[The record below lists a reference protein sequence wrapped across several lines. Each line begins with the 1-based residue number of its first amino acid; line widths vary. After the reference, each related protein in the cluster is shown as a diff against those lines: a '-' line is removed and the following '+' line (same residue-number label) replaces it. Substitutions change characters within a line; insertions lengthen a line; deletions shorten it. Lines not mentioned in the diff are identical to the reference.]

1 MKRRIRRITVIIA
14 LIAALAGCVSVP
26 TEGPVEKVEGQQPAC
41 QNCVN
46 VEVAPP
52 APGDDPL
59 QIVEGYLRATS
70 NYQAGY
76 SIARQ
81 YLTRGASEKWSPE
94 SGVTIY
100 TGSPVAEGAS
110 VKLTGRLVGSLDDDR
125 TYRSRD
131 RDLTFDFG
139 LVQENGEWRIDTPPG
154 GLMVAEFVFRSFYR
168 AYQLYFVSND
178 SVLVPDT
185 IYLPTLPNP
194 ANVASA
200 LMKALLNGPSS
211 WLDLVADSAI
221 PPETT
226 LGVESVT
233 ITDGIAEVA
242 LSDPVLAVPEA
253 RRSLLAAQIVYTLKQ
268 AVGVKAVRITVN
280 QERYRVPGSDD
291 TTLAVGVEDIDPS
304 LEPVP
309 LGTGDPLYAVTTDNE
324 VQLVNSASANPERQP
339 LPEPLGAGQIDVDSL
354 AVSFAN
360 TDVAVVT
367 DGRTRL
373 RRATTATGSE
383 DRQLALRDLGGRF
396 TDLLRP
402 QFTRYGEVWAIGRVK
417 GRQQIWVFTDDDT
430 GYAVDAPLLAKGGE
444 VTAFKISPDGTR
456 MALVRNTARGSELGL
471 TRVIRAD
478 RITVDG
484 WRPID
489 LTQEDTTPVAQI
501 INDVAWLDASEL
513 LLIGAPSKAATQA
526 PVRVTDDAS
535 RIRSVGGQPN
545 DWDAQEVTVLMR
557 TQSAVVVGAEGQTWR
572 DDGSQWLPFL
582 EKIKAVAYPG

>member
-1 MKRRIRRITVIIA
+1 MRRRWLGRIALIIA
-14 LIAALAGCVSVP
+14 LITALAGCVSVP

-76 SIARQ
+76 SIAKQ
-81 YLTRGASEKWSPE
+81 YLTRGATEKWSPD

-100 TGSPVAEGAS
+100 SGSPVVKGQS
-110 VKLTGRLVGSLDDDR
+110 VELQGRLVGSLAADR
-125 TYRSRD
+125 TYKSGD
-131 RDLTFDFG
+131 RKLSYDFG
-139 LVQENGEWRIDTPPG
+139 LVQENGEWRINTPPP
-154 GLMVAEFVFRSFYR
+154 GLMVAVFVFRSFYR

-226 LGVESVT
+226 LAVESVT
-233 ITDGIAEVA
+233 ITDGIAAVA
-242 LSDPVLAVPEA
+242 LSDPVLALPDA

-268 AVGVKAVRITVN
+268 AVGVKGVLIRVN
-280 QERYRVPGSDD
+280 QEGYRVPESDE
-291 TTLAVGVEDIDPS
+291 TTMAVGVEDVPPE

-309 LGTGDPLYAVTTDNE
+309 LATGDPLYAVTRDNE
-324 VQLVNSASANPERQP
+324 VQLINSAGANPERQP
-339 LPEPLGAGQIDVDSL
+339 LAGALAGGGYDVDSI
-354 AVSFAN
+354 AVSPAN
-360 TDVAVVT
+360 TDMAVVT
-367 DGRTRL
+367 NGRTRL
-373 RRATTATGSE
+373 RRGPTTGEVEPFET
-383 DRQLALRDLGGRF
+383 RF

-417 GRQQIWVFTDDDT
+417 GRQQIWVFTRA
-430 GYAVDAPLLAKGGE
+430 GRYAVDAPLLAKGGE
-444 VTAFKISPDGTR
+444 ITAFKISPDGTR
-456 MALVRNTARGSELGL
+456 MALVRKTATGSELGL

-489 LTQEDTTPVAQI
+489 LTQEGTAQVAQI
-501 INDVAWLDASEL
+501 SDVAWLDASEL
-513 LLIGAPSKAATQA
+513 LLIGAPSKDATQV

-535 RIRSVGGQPN
+535 RITAGGGPQS
-545 DWDAQEVTVLMR
+545 DWDAQQVTVLMR
-557 TQSAVVVGAEGQTWR
+557 TQAAVVVGAGGQTWR
-572 DDGSQWLPFL
+572 DDGSQWQPFL
-582 EKIKAVAYPG
+582 DNIRAVAYPG

>member
-1 MKRRIRRITVIIA
+1 MRRRPELSSSRRIAVIIA

-26 TEGPVEKVEGQQPAC
+26 TEGPVEKVEGQQPGC

-76 SIARQ
+76 SIAKQ
-81 YLTRGASEKWSPE
+81 YLTREATEKWSPE

-100 TGSPVAEGAS
+100 SGSPAVEGES
-110 VKLTGRLVGSLDDDR
+110 VVLDGRLVGSLATDR
-125 TYRSRD
+125 TYKSGD
-131 RDLTFDFG
+131 RKLNVDFG
-139 LVQENGEWRIDTPPG
+139 LVQEDGEWRIDKPPPG
-154 GLMVAEFVFRSFYR
+154 LLVAEFVFRSFYR

-200 LMKALLNGPSS
+200 LMKALLKGPST

-242 LSDPVLAVPEA
+242 LSDPVLGLPDA

-268 AVGVKAVRITVN
+268 AVGVEGVVIRVN
-280 QERYRVPGSDD
+280 QEGYRVPESDES
-291 TTLAVGVEDIDPS
+291 TLAVGVEDIPAS

-309 LGTGDPLYAVTTDNE
+309 LSTGDPLYAVINNK
-324 VQLVNSASANPERQP
+324 VQRVNSASATPEQEP
-339 LPEPLGAGQIDVDSL
+339 LVGDLGAGKYAIDSL
-354 AVSFAN
+354 AVSPAN

-367 DGRTRL
+367 NGRSVL
-373 RRATTATGSE
+373 RHAPTGTGKVETVS
-383 DRQLALRDLGGRF
+383 RRF

-402 QFTRYGEVWAIGRVK
+402 QYTRYGELWAIGRVK
-417 GRQQIWVFTDDDT
+417 SRQRIWVLTGGRQLP
-430 GYAVDAPLLAKGGE
+430 VDAPLLDKGGE
-444 VTAFKISPDGTR
+444 ITAFKISPDGTR
-456 MALVRNTARGSELGL
+456 MALVRKTATGSELGL
-471 TRVIRAD
+471 TRLVRAD
-478 RITVDG
+478 RIMVDG

-489 LTQEDTTPVAQI
+489 ITQQGTTEVAQI
-501 INDVAWLDASEL
+501 TDVAWLDASEL
-513 LLIGAPSKAATQA
+513 LVIGSQSKGATQ
-526 PVRVTDDAS
+526 VSVGVTDDAS
-535 RIRSVGGQPN
+535 RITAGGGEPR
-545 DWDAQEVTVLMR
+545 DWDAREVTVLMQ
-557 TQSAVVVGAEGQTWR
+557 TQSAVVVGAGGQSWR

-582 EKIKAVAYPG
+582 DRVKTIAYPG

>member
-1 MKRRIRRITVIIA
+1 MRGRRSLRIAVIIA

-76 SIARQ
+76 SIAKQ
-81 YLTRGASEKWSPE
+81 YLTREATEKWSPE

-100 TGSPVAEGAS
+100 SGSPAVEGES
-110 VKLTGRLVGSLDDDR
+110 VVLDGRLVGSLATDR
-125 TYRSRD
+125 TYKSGD
-131 RDLTFDFG
+131 RKLNVNFG
-139 LVQENGEWRIDTPPG
+139 LVQEDGEWRINNPPPG
-154 GLMVAEFVFRSFYR
+154 LLVAEFVFRSFYR

-200 LMKALLNGPSS
+200 LMKALLKGPSS

-242 LSDPVLAVPEA
+242 LSDPVLALPDA

-268 AVGVKAVRITVN
+268 AVGVEGVVIRVN
-280 QERYRVPGSDD
+280 QEGYRVPESDES
-291 TTLAVGVEDIDPS
+291 TLAVGVEDIPTS

-309 LGTGDPLYAVTTDNE
+309 LGTGDPLYAVIDNE
-324 VQLVNSASANPERQP
+324 VQRVNSASATPEQEP
-339 LPEPLGAGQIDVDSL
+339 LVGDLGAGKYAVDSL
-354 AVSFAN
+354 AVSPAN

-367 DGRTRL
+367 NGRTVL
-373 RRATTATGSE
+373 RHAPTGTGE
-383 DRQLALRDLGGRF
+383 VETLPRRF

-402 QFTRYGEVWAIGRVK
+402 QFTRYGELWAIGRVK
-417 GRQQIWVFTDDDT
+417 GRQRIWVLT
-430 GYAVDAPLLAKGGE
+430 GGE
-444 VTAFKISPDGTR
+444 PVGRGRSAAGQGGRDHRLQDLAGRDADGPGAQDR
-456 MALVRNTARGSELGL
+456 HRLRA
-471 TRVIRAD
+471 RAD
-478 RITVDG
+478 PAD
-484 WRPID
+484 P
-489 LTQEDTTPVAQI
+489 
-501 INDVAWLDASEL
+501 
-513 LLIGAPSKAATQA
+513 
-526 PVRVTDDAS
+526 
-535 RIRSVGGQPN
+535 GGQDHGGRLAADRSHPTG
-545 DWDAQEVTVLMR
+545 DHPGRADHRCRLAGRQRAAGDRVAEQGCDAGAGPGHRRRIADHGRGRAAERLGRPRGDR
-557 TQSAVVVGAEGQTWR
+557 TDADPIGGR
-572 DDGSQWLPFL
+572 RRR
-582 EKIKAVAYPG
+582 

>member
-1 MKRRIRRITVIIA
+1 MIGRSLRIAVIIA

-76 SIARQ
+76 SVARQ

-100 TGSPVAEGAS
+100 SGSPVVDGQS
-110 VKLTGRLVGSLDDDR
+110 VKLTGRLVGSLADDR
-125 TYRSRD
+125 TYKSGD
-131 RDLTFDFG
+131 RELSYDFG
-139 LVQENGEWRIDTPPG
+139 LVQENGEWRIGNPPG

-211 WLDLVADSAI
+211 WLDRVADSAI

-253 RRSLLAAQIVYTLKQ
+253 RRSLLAGQIVYTLKQ
-268 AVGVKAVRITVN
+268 AVGVKGVRITVN
-280 QERYRVPGSDD
+280 QERYQVPGTDD
-291 TTLAVGVEDIDPS
+291 ITVGVEDISPQ

-309 LGTGDPLYAVTTDNE
+309 LGTGDLLYVVTRSNE
-324 VQLVNSASANPERQP
+324 VQRVNSASATPERQS
-339 LPEPLGAGQIDVDSL
+339 LGGDLADGRTEVDSL
-354 AVSFAN
+354 AVSFTN

-373 RRATTATGSE
+373 LRRALTATGK
-383 DRQLALRDLGGRF
+383 LRNLGEESF
-396 TDLLRP
+396 TALLRP
-402 QFTRYGEVWAIGRVK
+402 QFTRYSEVWAIGRVR
-417 GRQQIWVFTDDDT
+417 GRQQIWVFTDDDK

-444 VTAFKISPDGTR
+444 ITAFKISPDGTR
-456 MALVRNTARGSELGL
+456 MALVRKTATGSELGL
-471 TRVIRAD
+471 TRVVRAD

-489 LTQEDTTPVAQI
+489 LTQEGTTQLAQI
-501 INDVAWLDASEL
+501 TDVAWLDASEL
-513 LLIGAPSKAATQA
+513 LLIGAPSKEATQL

-535 RIRSVGGQPN
+535 RITPGGGQPP
-545 DWDAQEVTVLMR
+545 DWDAREVTVLMR
-557 TQSAVVVGAEGQTWR
+557 TQAAVVVGAEGQTWR
-572 DDGSQWLPFL
+572 DDGSQWQPFL
-582 EKIKAVAYPG
+582 DDIRTVAYPG